1 MKNSTLFHALQNAAD
16 LGLSTS
22 GIRYLDRRET
32 ETVRRFPDLAE
43 RAAKIAQGLWN
54 RGVRPGDTVAIV
66 LPTSP
71 HFTDIFFACSW
82 MNAIPVPLYPPVRLG
97 RLEEY
102 YDQTALMLKK
112 VEASVLVT
120 DDRAGKLMGAVL
132 QRYTPRNGIHRVE
145 KLLADTPMDAHTPTP
160 DDIALVQFSSGTTGQ
175 PKPVALTHQQVIA
188 NAEVILSCLPQE
200 NIHERCGV
208 SWLPL
213 YHDMGLIGCVFPAL
227 LSPASIVLIPPE
239 AFLARPSIWLR
250 ALSKYKGMI
259 APAPNFA
266 YDLCVERIKDEELDG
281 CDLSSWQFALN
292 GAETTSPKTM
302 RSFYNRFKKWGLRQ
316 EAMTPVYG
324 LSEAA
329 LAVTFGSLP
338 NVFTTTKFSRDDLRS
353 DQVKPC
359 PDGIELAS
367 VGKPLHGFG
376 VQIRTDE
383 GQLSAPDKIGR
394 IWVKGPSVMD
404 QYLDGTPPPRDG
416 EWLDTGDLGFIFDDQ
431 LYISGRAKEIIV
443 IRGRNHTPGEFEQPL
458 DSVEG
463 IRTGCSIAV
472 GEPTVDG
479 ERLIVF
485 TEYRGQP
492 SEDLAERCQQAIRA
506 ATGISP
512 DLLITL
518 EPGTLPRT
526 SSGKMRRGLALRQWN
541 KGELDAPNSV
551 TPWFL
556 AGALARSAWTEVQ
569 HRLSNHD

>member
-1 MKNSTLFHALQNAAD
+1 
-16 LGLSTS
+16 
-22 GIRYLDRRET
+22 
-32 ETVRRFPDLAE
+32 
-43 RAAKIAQGLWN
+43 
-54 RGVRPGDTVAIV
+54 
-66 LPTSP
+66 
-71 HFTDIFFACSW
+71 
-82 MNAIPVPLYPPVRLG
+82 
-97 RLEEY
+97 
-102 YDQTALMLKK
+102 
-112 VEASVLVT
+112 
-120 DDRAGKLMGAVL
+120 
-132 QRYTPRNGIHRVE
+132 
-145 KLLADTPMDAHTPTP
+145 
-160 DDIALVQFSSGTTGQ
+160 
-175 PKPVALTHQQVIA
+175 
-188 NAEVILSCLPQE
+188 
-200 NIHERCGV
+200 
-208 SWLPL
+208 
-213 YHDMGLIGCVFPAL
+213 
-227 LSPASIVLIPPE
+227 
-239 AFLARPSIWLR
+239 
-250 ALSKYKGMI
+250 
-259 APAPNFA
+259 
-266 YDLCVERIKDEELDG
+266 
-281 CDLSSWQFALN
+281 
-292 GAETTSPKTM
+292 
-302 RSFYNRFKKWGLRQ
+302 
-316 EAMTPVYG
+316 MTPVYG